1 MLLFALAPLP
11 QAIAASL
18 CPSDAWRCERAA
30 DGWHCS
36 GMPSALPAE
45 ATDLAAREQAETRLS
60 GASLSGQDGVSMRID
75 GGAAAVRADQRLRA
89 DALEYRYEGETLVA
103 EGQVHFE
110 DSAQAFYADRA
121 ESRLAEDETRVENV
135 RYALRAQRG
144 QGRAAVAIAKGQTS
158 AFEQVSYTTC
168 TGDDPDWEISAGDI
182 EIDHEAGVGRARD
195 FRLRLGG
202 VPVLYVPRASF
213 PIDDRRKSGFLSP
226 RIGGGSDGID
236 IAAPYYLNLAPNYD
250 ATLVP
255 RWIGD
260 RGFQAGGEFRYLY
273 AQGYGQFDGEWL
285 PDDDRYGDDRSRVR
299 FQHHGGLL
307 PGVRLDADLNHV
319 SDDRYFVDLGDS
331 LSTSSTS
338 VLGSVLSLS
347 GGGRGWHW
355 SVMADEYELILPE
368 LEEEAQH
375 DPYARRPRIAL
386 GFDQRHGHW
395 RYGTEFEWVD
405 FRRDPLPVFIGS
417 GSYRFDAVTEGNRLD
432 VRPYIGWAQEPSW
445 GHLRTRASLRHTRFD
460 LDRGPGTPC
469 SAAGCT
475 DESPSRTTPILSA
488 DAGLLFERPDAF
500 GRSDWRQTLEPRVY
514 ALYVP
519 TRDQDALPVFDSAAL
534 DPSFAQLF
542 RENRYSG
549 ADRQADAQ
557 QLSVALT
564 SRLLD
569 NESGAELAALSIG
582 QAFYFDTPEVYLPE
596 EADPF
601 LVNDRRRSAWVIE
614 GRAALGE
621 WSVNAGYRHDPERSR
636 SDFGAFRLSR
646 RFGEDGLL
654 NLGYRYRP
662 DQPLWFGDPESLG
675 SRIGLEQAEVSALVP
690 FTPNWRG
697 VMRWN
702 YSLREETTL
711 EAIAGFEYASCCYSV
726 RLLSRNYLRGVGT
739 ERRNAI
745 YLEIELNGLGGLGRD
760 TGDFL
765 RRAILG
771 YQPFGGS
778 PE

>member
-1 MLLFALAPLP
+1 
-11 QAIAASL
+11 
-18 CPSDAWRCERAA
+18 
-30 DGWHCS
+30 
-36 GMPSALPAE
+36 
-45 ATDLAAREQAETRLS
+45 
-60 GASLSGQDGVSMRID
+60 
-75 GGAAAVRADQRLRA
+75 VRADQRLRA
-89 DALEYRYEGETLVA
+89 NALEYRYQGETLVA
-103 EGQVHFE
+103 EGEVHYA
-110 DSAQAFYADRA
+110 DAAQAFYADRVEA
-121 ESRLAEDETRVENV
+121 QLAKNETRAENV

-144 QGRAAVAIAKGQTS
+144 QGRAAVAIAKGRS
-158 AFEQVSYTTC
+158 SSFEGVSYTTC
-168 TGDDPDWEISAGDI
+168 SGDQPDWEIAADAI
-182 EIDHEAGVGRARD
+182 EIDHEAGIGHARD

-213 PIDDRRKSGFLSP
+213 PIDDRRKSGFLAP

-236 IAAPYYLNLAPNYD
+236 LAAPYYLNLASNYD

-285 PDDDRYGDDRSRVR
+285 PGDERYGDDRARVR
-299 FQHHGGLL
+299 FQHHGRLL

-331 LSTSSTS
+331 LSGSSTS
-338 VLGSVLSLS
+338 VLGSVLALS
-347 GGGRGWHW
+347 GGGRLWHW
-355 SVMADEYELILPE
+355 SVLADAYELILPE
-368 LEEEAQH
+368 VEERAQH
-375 DPYARRPRIAL
+375 DPYARRPRIAF
-386 GFDQRHGHW
+386 GFDQRPGPW
-395 RYGTEFEWVD
+395 RYGTEFEWVY
-405 FRRDPLPVFIGS
+405 FRRDPLPVFLGN
-417 GSYRFDAVTEGNRLD
+417 GSYRYAKVTEGRRLD
-432 VRPYIGWAQEPSW
+432 LQPYLGWSLEPSW
-445 GHLRTRASLRHTRFD
+445 GHLRARASLRHTRYQ
-460 LDRGPGTPC
+460 LERGPGSPC
-469 SAAGCT
+469 SAAGCGKQ
-475 DESPSRTTPILSA
+475 SPTRTTPILSA
-488 DAGLLFERPDAF
+488 DAGLLFERANAF
-500 GRSDWRQTLEPRVY
+500 GQGHWRQTLEPRLY

-519 TRDQDALPVFDSAAL
+519 TREQSALPVFDSAAL
-534 DPSFAQLF
+534 DSSFAQLF
-542 RENRYSG
+542 RDNRYSG

-557 QLSVALT
+557 QLSVALS

-569 NESGAELAALSIG
+569 HDSGAELAAVQIG
-582 QAFYFDTPEVYLPE
+582 QAFYFQRPQVYLPE

-614 GRAALGE
+614 ARAALGQ
-621 WSVNAGYRHDPERSR
+621 WNFNAAYRRDPERQR

-646 RFGEDGLL
+646 RFGADGLL

-662 DQPLWFGDPESLG
+662 DQPLWFGDPAALG
-675 SRIGLEQAEVSALVP
+675 TRIGLEQAEVSALLP

-702 YSLREETTL
+702 YSLREDTTL

-726 RLLSRNYLRGVGT
+726 RLLSRNYLRGVGS

-745 YLEIELNGLGGLGRD
+745 YLEVELRGLGSLGRD

-771 YQPFGGS
+771 YQPFGGA